1 MTDIAL
7 PNASSTDNGFIS
19 LAGRI
24 TALSTAALQL
34 KEGMHLLQRHMENNA
49 TQARTLSEM
58 CDAAEV
64 EPRYTAQILEVSQA
78 LTRVAQAAG
87 DLASTADVMET
98 NARGFTGAHQAEYR
112 GIYEASNASGVQQA
126 KPGFYQ
132 TR

>member
-7 PNASSTDNGFIS
+7 PKTSSSNGFMS
-19 LAGRI
+19 LAARV

-34 KEGMHLLQRHMENNA
+34 KEGMHLLQRHMENNSA
-49 TQARTLSEM
+49 KARTLSEM
-58 CDAAEV
+58 CGAAEV

-78 LTRVAQAAG
+78 LTRVAEAAG
-87 DLASTADVMET
+87 DLASTADATET
-98 NARGFTGAHQAEYR
+98 NARGFNNAHQAEYR

-126 KPGFYQ
+126 RPGFYQ